1 MHRIIRTA
9 LASLGATVVVAGG
22 SLGVAY
28 ATTPAPV
35 QTPTSA
41 DADQVAALNQ
51 AADDLLAKISTLEKQ
66 LASMPAPTSSPSE
79 LTKQELVAPTAQADA
94 PTSSTAQA
102 SRTTAQAPLPAA
114 SSSSAQRTDGHDSQT
129 DGHNSQNGNTND

>member
-9 LASLGATVVVAGG
+9 LASLGAAVVVAGG

-28 ATTPAPV
+28 ATTPAPAPA

-51 AADDLLAKISTLEKQ
+51 AADDLLAKIGTLEKQ

-79 LTKQELVAPTAQADA
+79 LTKQELVAPTTQAAA
-94 PTSSTAQA
+94 PTSATAQA

-114 SSSSAQRTDGHDSQT
+114 SSSSAQGTDGHDSQ
-129 DGHNSQNGNTND
+129 NGNSTND